1 MPSLLLAT
9 RNAHKTAE
17 VRAIL
22 APTGWT
28 VSDLL
33 AHPDWPEVEE
43 TGTTFADNAALK
55 ALAASAWL
63 PGAVVLADDSGLE
76 VDALDGAPGVFSA
89 RYAGPGADDAANR
102 RRLLAELTRV
112 GALGGQPAARF
123 RCHITLARNGT
134 RVADF
139 DGTVEGTLVPAE
151 RGTGGFGYDPLF
163 VPEGCQQT
171 FGELSA
177 EVKNHLSHRARALAQ
192 AIAFLRREDDWVFL
206 SASVLGFTLGS
217 S

>member
-1 MPSLLLAT
+1 MPALLLAT

-22 APTGWT
+22 APAGWT

-33 AHPDWPEVEE
+33 SHPDWPEVEE
-43 TGTTFADNAALK
+43 TGATFADNAALK
-55 ALAASAWL
+55 ALAASVRL

-102 RRLLAELTRV
+102 RQLLAELARV
-112 GALGGQPAARF
+112 GALERRPAARF
-123 RCHITLARNGT
+123 RCHITLARDGA
-134 RVADF
+134 RAGDF

-151 RGTGGFGYDPLF
+151 RGAGGFGYDPLF
-163 VPEGCQQT
+163 VPEGYQQT
-171 FGELSA
+171 FGELPA
-177 EVKNHLSHRARALAQ
+177 GVKNRLSHRARALAQ
-192 AIAFLRREDDWVFL
+192 AVEFLRGV
-206 SASVLGFTLGS
+206 VI
-217 S
+217 

>member
-1 MPSLLLAT
+1 MPALLLAT
-9 RNAHKTAE
+9 RNAHKTVE

-22 APTGWT
+22 APVGWT

-33 AHPDWPEVEE
+33 SHPDWPEVEE
-43 TGTTFADNAALK
+43 TGATFADNAALK
-55 ALAASAWL
+55 ALAASAWS
-63 PGAVVLADDSGLE
+63 PGIVVLADDSGLE

-89 RYAGPGADDAANR
+89 RYAGPGADDVANR
-102 RRLLAELTRV
+102 RRLLAEVARI
-112 GALGGQPAARF
+112 GALESRIAARF

-163 VPEGCQQT
+163 VPEGYQQT
-171 FGELSA
+171 FGELPA
-177 EVKNHLSHRARALAQ
+177 EVKNSLSHRARALTQ
-192 AIAFLRREDDWVFL
+192 AIAFLRQENSWVFL
-206 SASVLGFTLGS
+206 SASLLGLS
-217 S
+217 